1 MEEKKKKQ
9 IWKKKNLHINSQNKK
24 QLTEFEVQQMRAEIF
39 SMREKEKRKE
49 QQQMNQ
55 EVRK

>member
-1 MEEKKKKQ
+1 MNMSDNLADFA
-9 IWKKKNLHINSQNKK
+9 KKNTEQNSQNKK

-39 SMREKEKRKE
+39 SMREKEKRKA
-49 QQQMNQ
+49 QKQMNQ